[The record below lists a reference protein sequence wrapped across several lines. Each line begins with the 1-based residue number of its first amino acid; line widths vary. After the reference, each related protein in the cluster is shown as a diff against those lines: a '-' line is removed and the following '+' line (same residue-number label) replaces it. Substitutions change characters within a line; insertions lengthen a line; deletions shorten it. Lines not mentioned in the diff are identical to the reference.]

1 MAAGG
6 KLCEPS
12 VFRAQKVIMAGG
24 RQGEMIGD
32 EPGKEEPQGLLRVS
46 SSGNYYSTTSREM
59 T

>member
-1 MAAGG
+1 
-6 KLCEPS
+6 
-12 VFRAQKVIMAGG
+12 MAGG

-32 EPGKEEPQGLLRVS
+32 EPGEEEPQGLLRVS